1 MKSSFFKFSFLMM
14 LFATLFTVSCTK
26 NTDAVDEATADEYAE
41 EAVYRTQESGNLGSK
56 GCFELVFP
64 VKVAFPDSSV
74 SRDLNTYEEIK
85 SAIREWKLANPKVHG
100 RPALAFPYEVVTEDG
115 NMVTINNREDE
126 KALRESCR
134 KNNPGGNGGPGG
146 HGGPG
151 GPGGHGPKLCFMIE
165 FPFSVMLPDSTVI
178 TLNAPEDRKTL
189 HDAIKTYREA
199 HPGEKFRPVLIFP
212 ITVKMEDG
220 TTATINSK
228 EELKALKDSCN

>member
-1 MKSSFFKFSFLMM
+1 MKSILFKFSFLML

-26 NTDAVDEATADEYAE
+26 NTDAIDEAAADAYADEV
-41 EAVYRTQESGNLGSK
+41 VYRTQESGNLGRK

-74 SRDLNTYEEIK
+74 SSELNTYDEIK
-85 SAIREWKLANPKVHG
+85 SAIREWKLANPSVKG
-100 RPALAFPYEVVTEDG
+100 RPALAFPYEVITEDG
-115 NMVTINNREDE
+115 NMVTITSKEDE

-134 KNNPGGNGGPGG
+134 KNNTGHGGNGGPGG
-146 HGGPG
+146 H
-151 GPGGHGPKLCFMIE
+151 GGHGPKLCFMIE

-189 HDAIKTYREA
+189 HEAIKAYREA
-199 HPGEKFRPVLIFP
+199 HPGENFRPELVFP
-212 ITVKMEDG
+212 VTVIMEDK
-220 TTATINSK
+220 TVVTVNSK